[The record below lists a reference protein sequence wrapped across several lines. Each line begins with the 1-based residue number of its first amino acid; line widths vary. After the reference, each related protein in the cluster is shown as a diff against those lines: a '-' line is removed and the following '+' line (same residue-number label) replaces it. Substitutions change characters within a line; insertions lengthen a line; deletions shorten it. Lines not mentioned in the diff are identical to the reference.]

1 MADLAEPHLRLLDLQ
16 AQAHT
21 LASGVVLHA
30 VRQGQGTP
38 LVLVH
43 GAMGDWRSWGAQW
56 PALVPHADCVSYSRR
71 YSHPNPNRMP
81 SPDHSALQEAEDL
94 LGLLD
99 AMGIARALLVGTS
112 YGAYTALAA
121 AVAAPERVLGVVAVE
136 PPMMKYAERDPQGQ
150 AIAAA
155 FRRETIEPAN
165 AAFRAGDDVLGAQ
178 RMTGGI
184 QGAPAP
190 QADHPAMQQRLQNL
204 LAMKMLALS
213 SDEFP
218 WLAPERLAALP
229 MPVLLLRGERTA
241 PVHRAIFEALR
252 PQVPTWQT
260 QVVPDSGHGVPRE
273 QPEIFNRLVLDLLR
287 RIEG

>member
-184 QGAPAP
+184 QGSPAP